1 MRTLSIAALAMA
13 CAALAGCEQSKSEA
27 ATAPPPAKTR
37 SLARPAQMY
46 AGQEQI
52 LSVQSGTLDMDQG
65 KLVLKVDGQAAAPG
79 YSDAAFLPRIYA
91 AAPKDGIYEVDV
103 IATTPKGAVAPAPT
117 PIEVEKAWPGY
128 PQGRLKGVKFMTKTN
143 EVVAMLPAAKT
154 GS

>member
-1 MRTLSIAALAMA
+1 MRTLSIAALVFG

-27 ATAPPPAKTR
+27 ATVAPPAKTR

-52 LSVQSGTLDMDQG
+52 LSARSGTLAMEQG
-65 KLVLKVDGQAAAPG
+65 KLVLKVEGEAAGAG
-79 YSDAAFLPRIYA
+79 YSDAAFLPRVYA

-103 IATTPKGAVAPAPT
+103 IATKPATPAAAAPT

-128 PQGRLKGVKFMTKTN
+128 PEGRLKGVKFMTKTN
-143 EVVAMLPAAKT
+143 EVVAMLPPGKT